1 MLVLTRKSQDSI
13 RIGGNIT
20 VTVLRIKGNT
30 VRIGIE
36 APESVRIVRGELPDF
51 NSPDF
56 NSPDFNSIVEESPA
70 TLSGQQTRGDNA
82 ESNPLEEEAQP
93 SPPSTASRLKKY
105 IPAIRQGRYQANLES
120 QSPLPR
126 VQDLPSQSTPTT
138 FPPR

>member
-51 NSPDF
+51 NSF
-56 NSPDFNSIVEESPA
+56 VEESPA

>member
-56 NSPDFNSIVEESPA
+56 NSIVEESQA

>member
-51 NSPDF
+51 NSL
-56 NSPDFNSIVEESPA
+56 VEESQA
-70 TLSGQQTRGDNA
+70 TLSGQQTSGDHA

-93 SPPSTASRLKKY
+93 SPPPTASRLKKY

-126 VQDLPSQSTPTT
+126 VQDMPSQSTPTT